1 MYHQKS
7 VNHFI
12 IYCKEV
18 YSYLTYLSRVSI
30 KSEFNWTFNNSDNI
44 YIFVINFVCYWEN
57 MTIINKEVRGRI
69 IGYARVST
77 RDQNLDMQLDV
88 LQRQDCAQIFCE
100 KISGV
105 KKRPE
110 LEHCLSTLQAGD
122 VLVVYKLDRLARS
135 LSEIVRICS
144 ELENK
149 KIRIK
154 SVKDNIDTTDYM
166 GKFTMHIFA
175 ALAEFERNVIME
187 RTREGREAAR
197 KRGKKFGRPQG
208 LNPETRQKVKK
219 AALLYQ
225 KGFAVKQI
233 CQQIEIKSKSTLYK
247 YLQLEN
253 IPLRSFSKN

>member
-1 MYHQKS
+1 
-7 VNHFI
+7 
-12 IYCKEV
+12 
-18 YSYLTYLSRVSI
+18 
-30 KSEFNWTFNNSDNI
+30 
-44 YIFVINFVCYWEN
+44 
-57 MTIINKEVRGRI
+57 MTIINKEFQGRI

-88 LQRQDCAQIFCE
+88 LQRQDCVQIFCE
-100 KISGV
+100 KISG
-105 KKRPE
+105 
-110 LEHCLSTLQAGD
+110 EHCLSLLREGD

-144 ELENK
+144 ELESKN
-149 KIRIK
+149 IRIR

-208 LNPETRQKVKK
+208 LNPETQQKVKK

>member
-1 MYHQKS
+1 
-7 VNHFI
+7 
-12 IYCKEV
+12 
-18 YSYLTYLSRVSI
+18 
-30 KSEFNWTFNNSDNI
+30 
-44 YIFVINFVCYWEN
+44 
-57 MTIINKEVRGRI
+57 
-69 IGYARVST
+69 
-77 RDQNLDMQLDV
+77 MQLDV
-88 LQRQDCAQIFCE
+88 LQRQDCVQIFCE

-154 SVKDNIDTTDYM
+154 SVKIRIISIRPIIWGNLRC
-166 GKFTMHIFA
+166 IF
-175 ALAEFERNVIME
+175 LRLMAEFERNVIME

-208 LNPETRQKVKK
+208 LNPETQQKVKK

>member
-1 MYHQKS
+1 
-7 VNHFI
+7 
-12 IYCKEV
+12 
-18 YSYLTYLSRVSI
+18 
-30 KSEFNWTFNNSDNI
+30 
-44 YIFVINFVCYWEN
+44 
-57 MTIINKEVRGRI
+57 MTIINKEFQGRI

-88 LQRQDCAQIFCE
+88 LQRQDCVQIFCE

-110 LEHCLSTLQAGD
+110 LEHCLSLLREGD

-144 ELENK
+144 ELESKN
-149 KIRIK
+149 IRIR

-197 KRGKKFGRPQG
+197 EKRKEIRKTSG
-208 LNPETRQKVKK
+208 LESGNP
-219 AALLYQ
+219 A
-225 KGFAVKQI
+225 
-233 CQQIEIKSKSTLYK
+233 KSKKSSSLV
-247 YLQLEN
+247 
-253 IPLRSFSKN
+253 SKRICCKTNMPTN

>member
-1 MYHQKS
+1 
-7 VNHFI
+7 
-12 IYCKEV
+12 
-18 YSYLTYLSRVSI
+18 
-30 KSEFNWTFNNSDNI
+30 
-44 YIFVINFVCYWEN
+44 
-57 MTIINKEVRGRI
+57 MTIINKEFQGRI

-88 LQRQDCAQIFCE
+88 LQRQDCVQIFCE

-110 LEHCLSTLQAGD
+110 LEHCLSLLREGD

-144 ELENK
+144 ELESKN
-149 KIRIK
+149 IRIR

-208 LNPETRQKVKK
+208 LNPKTQQKVKK

>member
-1 MYHQKS
+1 
-7 VNHFI
+7 
-12 IYCKEV
+12 
-18 YSYLTYLSRVSI
+18 
-30 KSEFNWTFNNSDNI
+30 
-44 YIFVINFVCYWEN
+44 
-57 MTIINKEVRGRI
+57 MTVINKEVQGRI

-88 LQRQDCAQIFCE
+88 LQRQDCVQIFCE

-110 LEHCLSTLQAGD
+110 LEHCLSILQAGD

-144 ELENK
+144 ELESK

-197 KRGKKFGRPQG
+197 KRGTKFGRPQG
-208 LNPETRQKVKK
+208 LNVVTLQKVKK
-219 AALLYQ
+219 AATLYR
-225 KGFAVKQI
+225 KGYTVKQI

-253 IPLRSFSKN
+253 VPLRYVPLN

>member
-1 MYHQKS
+1 MKGQ
-7 VNHFI
+7 
-12 IYCKEV
+12 
-18 YSYLTYLSRVSI
+18 
-30 KSEFNWTFNNSDNI
+30 
-44 YIFVINFVCYWEN
+44 IF
-57 MTIINKEVRGRI
+57 
-69 IGYARVST
+69 GYARVST

-88 LQRQDCAQIFCE
+88 LQRQNCVKIFCE

-110 LEHCLSTLQAGD
+110 LEHCLSLLNEGD

-135 LSEIVRICS
+135 LSEIVRIC
-144 ELENK
+144 
-149 KIRIK
+149 

-208 LNPETRQKVKK
+208 LNPETQQKVKK
-219 AALLYQ
+219 AAILYQ

>member
-1 MYHQKS
+1 M
-7 VNHFI
+7 
-12 IYCKEV
+12 
-18 YSYLTYLSRVSI
+18 
-30 KSEFNWTFNNSDNI
+30 
-44 YIFVINFVCYWEN
+44 
-57 MTIINKEVRGRI
+57 NKEMKGQI
-69 IGYARVST
+69 FGYARVST

-88 LQRQDCAQIFCE
+88 LQRQNCVKIFCE

-110 LEHCLSTLQAGD
+110 LEHCLSLLNEGD

-144 ELENK
+144 ELESKN
-149 KIRIK
+149 IRIR

-208 LNPETRQKVKK
+208 LNPETQ
-219 AALLYQ
+219 Q

>member
-1 MYHQKS
+1 M
-7 VNHFI
+7 
-12 IYCKEV
+12 
-18 YSYLTYLSRVSI
+18 
-30 KSEFNWTFNNSDNI
+30 
-44 YIFVINFVCYWEN
+44 
-57 MTIINKEVRGRI
+57 NKEMKGQI
-69 IGYARVST
+69 FGYARVST

-88 LQRQDCAQIFCE
+88 LQRQNCVKIFCE

-110 LEHCLSTLQAGD
+110 LEHCLSLLNEGD

-144 ELENK
+144 ELESKN
-149 KIRIK
+149 IRIR

-187 RTREGREAAR
+187 RTREG
-197 KRGKKFGRPQG
+197 KKFGRPQG
-208 LNPETRQKVKK
+208 LNPETQQKVKK
-219 AALLYQ
+219 AAILYQ

>member
-1 MYHQKS
+1 M
-7 VNHFI
+7 
-12 IYCKEV
+12 
-18 YSYLTYLSRVSI
+18 
-30 KSEFNWTFNNSDNI
+30 
-44 YIFVINFVCYWEN
+44 
-57 MTIINKEVRGRI
+57 NKEIKGQI
-69 IGYARVST
+69 FGYARVST

-88 LQRQDCAQIFCE
+88 LQRQNCVKIFCE

-110 LEHCLSTLQAGD
+110 LEHCLSLLREGD

-144 ELENK
+144 ELESKN
-149 KIRIK
+149 IRIR

-208 LNPETRQKVKK
+208 LNPGNPAKSKK
-219 AALLYQ
+219 SSSLVS
-225 KGFAVKQI
+225 KRI
-233 CQQIEIKSKSTLYK
+233 CCKTNSQQIEIKSKSTLYK

>member
-1 MYHQKS
+1 MG
-7 VNHFI
+7 
-12 IYCKEV
+12 
-18 YSYLTYLSRVSI
+18 YLENCR
-30 KSEFNWTFNNSDNI
+30 
-44 YIFVINFVCYWEN
+44 IFV
-57 MTIINKEVRGRI
+57 
-69 IGYARVST
+69 
-77 RDQNLDMQLDV
+77 
-88 LQRQDCAQIFCE
+88 
-100 KISGV
+100 
-105 KKRPE
+105 PE
-110 LEHCLSTLQAGD
+110 LRRWWTTGSATA
-122 VLVVYKLDRLARS
+122 VWSWVSPTSASPARIWTGSGSVTS

-144 ELENK
+144 ELESKN
-149 KIRIK
+149 IRIR

-208 LNPETRQKVKK
+208 LNPETQQKVKK

>member
-1 MYHQKS
+1 
-7 VNHFI
+7 
-12 IYCKEV
+12 
-18 YSYLTYLSRVSI
+18 
-30 KSEFNWTFNNSDNI
+30 
-44 YIFVINFVCYWEN
+44 
-57 MTIINKEVRGRI
+57 MTIINKEFQGRI

-88 LQRQDCAQIFCE
+88 LQRQDSVQIFCE

-110 LEHCLSTLQAGD
+110 LEHCLSLLREGD

-144 ELENK
+144 ELESKN
-149 KIRIK
+149 IRIR

-187 RTREGREAAR
+187 RTREGQRHSQEALPILPDGFYAGFHSGSPPFAAR

-208 LNPETRQKVKK
+208 LNPETQQKVKK

>member
-1 MYHQKS
+1 M
-7 VNHFI
+7 
-12 IYCKEV
+12 
-18 YSYLTYLSRVSI
+18 
-30 KSEFNWTFNNSDNI
+30 
-44 YIFVINFVCYWEN
+44 
-57 MTIINKEVRGRI
+57 NKEIKGQI
-69 IGYARVST
+69 FGYARVST

-88 LQRQDCAQIFCE
+88 LQRQNCVKIFCE

-110 LEHCLSTLQAGD
+110 LEHCLSL
-122 VLVVYKLDRLARS
+122 LVVYKLDRLARS

-144 ELENK
+144 ELESKN
-149 KIRIK
+149 IRIR

-208 LNPETRQKVKK
+208 LNPETQQKVKK